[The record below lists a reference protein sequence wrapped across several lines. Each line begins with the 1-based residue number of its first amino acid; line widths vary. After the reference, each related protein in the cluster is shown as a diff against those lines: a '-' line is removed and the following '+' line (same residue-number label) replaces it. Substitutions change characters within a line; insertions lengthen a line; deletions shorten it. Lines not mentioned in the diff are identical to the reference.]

1 MEIDFRGIRT
11 RLQAQLQLLRW
22 RLLDAQ
28 VKLLKRGIE
37 IVGNPALTADSKAE
51 LDELGSKANEQ
62 NKWALYTSVG
72 QALSAWAAMEQ
83 TLVAIAALLLRTS
96 VPKAGIMMYSI
107 LNFQVWLNVI
117 GDLFSQ
123 DEIYATLKPKW
134 NKIYEK
140 LRAMKDT
147 RDRLAHHTVW
157 HEDKIDPALGS
168 HTLLR
173 PPEFDT
179 RQKSQKQKYEPL
191 DYDQILRFVD
201 SVHKVQDEITTL
213 INSITEKTREALPSP
228 QKSSEQGAGQNPA

>member
-140 LRAMKDT
+140 LR
-147 RDRLAHHTVW
+147 VGFES
-157 HEDKIDPALGS
+157 HEARAIRRVRS
-168 HTLLR
+168 M
-173 PPEFDT
+173 
-179 RQKSQKQKYEPL
+179 
-191 DYDQILRFVD
+191 
-201 SVHKVQDEITTL
+201 
-213 INSITEKTREALPSP
+213 TEA
-228 QKSSEQGAGQNPA
+228 A